1 MSNISYFDT
10 KADALNKLSTSK
22 NKILCNRNITKY
34 FLLKDY
40 QSFLKLEECIESN
53 SIGTHAV
60 FNFCLENNFE
70 RITYSQ
76 AFDILRECNHNKKKK
91 GS

>member
-60 FNFCLENNFE
+60 FNFCLE
-70 RITYSQ
+70 
-76 AFDILRECNHNKKKK
+76 KK
-91 GS
+91 GIPLMISPVSQSEWLF

>member
-40 QSFLKLEECIESN
+40 QSFLKLIQDSKRPDFYECISAN
-53 SIGTHAV
+53 KPV
-60 FNFCLENNFE
+60 CFF
-70 RITYSQ
+70 Y
-76 AFDILRECNHNKKKK
+76 DIEIYKYKKEK
-91 GS
+91 

>member
-40 QSFLKLEECIESN
+40 VLQSILNSN
-53 SIGTHAV
+53 DYFA
-60 FNFCLENNFE
+60 CPKE
-70 RITYSQ
+70 
-76 AFDILRECNHNKKKK
+76 KK
-91 GS
+91 GLLLGASKFLSLNK